1 MKPRVLLLAHRVPF
15 PPNRGDRIRC
25 WQLLR
30 SLAEQADVSL
40 AAIADEPVSPA
51 TYDQLAQVC
60 EQVFL
65 PRVQCLPRLFRGAM
79 HFARGRSISEGMFY
93 SPALA
98 KTIVAWHSQHPFD
111 ATIVYCSSMFPY
123 VATPAWAQTPVF
135 VDLIDVDSQKWTDYA
150 DQASFAKRWLYRCEA
165 KAVERLESRIVA
177 TADAVALTTPGESAV
192 LEMKFPDARPQVM
205 TNGVD
210 FQYFRPVSGSLPGR
224 IAFVGVLNYWPNVQG
239 MLWFI
244 EHVWQRLRAAVPN
257 ATLEIIGRE
266 PCRQLLKY
274 DQQQNIRICANVADI
289 RPHLAAA
296 EVAIAPLH
304 IARGIQNKVLEALAM
319 QRAVVASP
327 AVCRGLSARPGEHLL
342 CAASPDEW
350 VADLQRLL
358 TDASERECLANAGR
372 RFVETHHDW
381 VHCLQPLREWLS
393 AHVPASS
400 APLTPEFVT
409 TSST

>member
-15 PPNRGDRIRC
+15 PPDRGDRIRC

-51 TYDQLAQVC
+51 SQNQLAQVC

-65 PRVQCLPRLFRGAM
+65 PRLQRLPRLCRGAAYL
-79 HFARGRSISEGMFY
+79 ARGRSISEGMFY
-93 SPALA
+93 LPALA
-98 KTIVAWHSQHPFD
+98 KTIADWHSYRPFD
-111 ATIVYCSSMFPY
+111 AVIVYCSSMFPY
-123 VATPAWAQTPVF
+123 VATPAWSQTPTF

-150 DQASFAKRWLYRCEA
+150 DQAPVFKRWLYRHEA
-165 KAVERLESRIVA
+165 HAVEQLEARIA
-177 TADAVALTTPGESAV
+177 TIADAIALTTPGEAAV
-192 LEMKFPDARPQVM
+192 LQAKFPGMQPQVM

-210 FQYFRPVSGSLPGR
+210 FHHFQPTAGAVPGR
-224 IAFVGVLNYWPNVQG
+224 LAFVGVLNYWPNVQG

-244 EHVWQRLRAAVPN
+244 VHVWERLRAAVPH
-257 ATLEIIGRE
+257 ATLEIIGRQ
-266 PCRQLLKY
+266 PCRQLLRF
-274 DQQQNIRICANVADI
+274 DQKQNIRICADVADI
-289 RPHLAAA
+289 RPHLAAG
-296 EVAIAPLH
+296 EVAIAPLQ

-342 CAASPDEW
+342 CATSAAEW
-350 VADLQRLL
+350 VEQLQHLL
-358 TDASERECLANAGR
+358 TDASARDRLASAGR

-381 VHCLQPLREWLS
+381 AHCLQPLRQWLAAHTQS
-393 AHVPASS
+393 AA
-400 APLTPEFVT
+400 APSKSEFAWT
-409 TSST
+409 GNA